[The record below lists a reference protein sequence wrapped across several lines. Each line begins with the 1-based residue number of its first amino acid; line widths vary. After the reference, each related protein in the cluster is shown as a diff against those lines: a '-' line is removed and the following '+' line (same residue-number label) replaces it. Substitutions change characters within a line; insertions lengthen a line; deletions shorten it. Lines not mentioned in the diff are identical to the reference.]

1 MIKICFVDHRT
12 KPAKKDRN
20 KKTGSQCESVL
31 FRNLLL
37 SQFNKALRG
46 ALFLDICCF
55 DKVL

>member
-31 FRNLLL
+31 FRNLWL
-37 SQFNKALRG
+37 SQFNKPLRR
-46 ALFLDICCF
+46 AIFLDVHCF
-55 DKVL
+55 DKVF